1 MVSRGFSLRAR
12 RVLCEEGAVIDTRV
26 SRSGAEI
33 RIPRSS
39 GDYREPD
46 KRRFIRNSSLESDSI
61 PRVHRGRRKTAAGTL
76 ALIKHSYVS
85 DGMKKVFGRAINC
98 RFVKIALPRG
108 RYLRVKKLSIYVRKR
123 AKERER
129 ERERATKQRSSS
141 PTRVSYCERARES
154 NRATN
159 IESNRTT
166 SLDQSS
172 DEARSKGPNSPRL
185 AGSGFQRTMQW
196 TQYSRLH

>member
-129 ERERATKQRSSS
+129 ERER
-141 PTRVSYCERARES
+141 ERES
-154 NRATN
+154 DKTAKQLANARFVLRASARV
-159 IESNRTT
+159 ESR
-166 SLDQSS
+166 D
-172 DEARSKGPNSPRL
+172 
-185 AGSGFQRTMQW
+185 
-196 TQYSRLH
+196 